1 MTKGNFCDTLYFMG
15 ILLKQCLPPFSNKDK
30 ASTTNKPKNRPRV
43 IISHL
48 GLFVKQFLR
57 DYAKEDNIMKKPKK
71 EDAHNEIENENP
83 IIDEIDDDYI
93 DDDNEEP
100 SKDQYKNY
108 YDDFYNCPTC
118 GTTIDPNY
126 RKLEL
131 R

>member
-1 MTKGNFCDTLYFMG
+1 M
-15 ILLKQCLPPFSNKDK
+15 
-30 ASTTNKPKNRPRV
+30 
-43 IISHL
+43 
-48 GLFVKQFLR
+48 
-57 DYAKEDNIMKKPKK
+57 EKPKK
-71 EDAHNEIENENP
+71 EVVSNEIENENP
-83 IIDEIDDDYI
+83 IIDEDE
-93 DDDNEEP
+93 DDNKES